1 MVLRKRALVIP
12 ALLLFAHPA
21 SAREVLVVQ
30 SVRSSLYEE
39 ALQGFRS
46 VCRAD
51 SSTLVLS
58 DYADPQLARVI
69 REERPR
75 LVLAVGDGALTSVRK
90 IRKEPVLALMALRM
104 PNRESRGGNVTGI
117 DLFVKPEQYLT
128 LFKKIRAR
136 RVGVVYDPART
147 GWYVKLAR
155 AAAKQQ
161 GIELVLREV
170 NDPRQSIAQLA
181 SLKGEVDSL
190 WLLPDTTAVSR
201 ETLEAY
207 FLFAQQ
213 QSVPIVSFT
222 AAHLKLGAVLALE
235 ADRVE
240 LGKQGGELAQQL
252 LHGAQ
257 PAELG
262 VASPRKVSV
271 RVNDA
276 VARRLRYSAELIATL
291 SKR

>member
-1 MVLRKRALVIP
+1 MVLIKK
-12 ALLLFAHPA
+12 ALLILLFLLVALPA

-30 SVRSSLYEE
+30 GVRSSMYDE

-46 VCRAD
+46 ACRAE
-51 SSTLVLS
+51 SRSVVLS

-69 REERPR
+69 QEERPR
-75 LVLAVGDGALTSVRK
+75 LVVAIGDGALASLRR
-90 IRKEPVLALMALRM
+90 IRKTPVLSLMALGAQGG
-104 PNRESRGGNVTGI
+104 ESHSGNVTGV
-117 DLFVKPEQYLT
+117 DLFVRPEQYLS
-128 LFKKIRAR
+128 LFRRIRAR
-136 RVGVVYDPART
+136 RIGIVYDPAKT

-155 AAAKQQ
+155 GAAQQQ

-170 NDPRQSIAQLA
+170 NDPRQAIGQLA

-213 QSVPIVSFT
+213 QSIPLLSFS
-222 AAHLKLGAVLALE
+222 AAHLKLGALLALE

-240 LGKQGGELAQQL
+240 LGRQGGELAQRL
-252 LHGAQ
+252 LRGAQ
-257 PAELG
+257 PDELG
-262 VASPRKVSV
+262 IASPRKVSV
-271 RVNDA
+271 RVNEA
-276 VARRLRYSAELIATL
+276 VARRLRYSAEQITAL
-291 SKR
+291 SKK

>member
-1 MVLRKRALVIP
+1 
-12 ALLLFAHPA
+12 
-21 SAREVLVVQ
+21 
-30 SVRSSLYEE
+30 
-39 ALQGFRS
+39 
-46 VCRAD
+46 
-51 SSTLVLS
+51 
-58 DYADPQLARVI
+58 
-69 REERPR
+69 
-75 LVLAVGDGALTSVRK
+75 
-90 IRKEPVLALMALRM
+90 
-104 PNRESRGGNVTGI
+104 
-117 DLFVKPEQYLT
+117 VKPEQYLT

-213 QSVPIVSFT
+213 QSVPVVSFT